1 MADQKD
7 VLGMIGNG
15 NIFGIEVE
23 IASFEGKTL
32 FQEEAFSLFH
42 QRQQVGTRESEWY
55 GEHMI

>member
-15 NIFGIEVE
+15 NIFGIGVE
-23 IASFEGKTL
+23 IARFEGKTL

-42 QRQQVGTRESEWY
+42 QRQQVGTRESN
-55 GEHMI
+55 MVNT